1 MQQPIICISPP
12 ANEHYIKIMEKQVE
26 KHEHRFYVE
35 HAVLDDGDFDKGPE
49 KNNIA
54 GHAVLV
60 CETCGEV
67 RRTNI
72 LNH

>member
-1 MQQPIICISPP
+1 
-12 ANEHYIKIMEKQVE
+12 MEKQVE

-67 RRTNI
+67 RRTNM